1 MAQKEQARMDS
12 LFFRRALNDKST
24 GQISRMIKRLLV
36 KGLIKKVRKTYRYYL
51 TTLGKALITTAL
63 KIKELFIVQQLNYC

>member
-1 MAQKEQARMDS
+1 MDS